1 MNPWT
6 LPPSLLCFTSSCFF
20 PSPLLRFL
28 HSSFFLPGHLL
39 HHSTVFKT
47 FNFKPASQSPGPRS
61 AHGKEHLSPK
71 HTFCS
76 AVWGLVYH
84 QLLIRP
90 LSVLWKLSFSSLSLS
105 LCRSLFFPFP
115 LFLFTCW
122 TLPYCSCNGE
132 LFENKL
138 NTNNNHNVIQLIYN
152 WKGRTWCND

>member
-90 LSVLWKLSFSSLSLS
+90 LSVLWKLRFSSLS

-132 LFENKL
+132 SFENKL